1 MVIIKYMYTDPISDM
16 LTRIRNAQ
24 LVNKREVAIPYSNLK
39 FEIAKLL
46 KTKKFI
52 SAVAKQ
58 DQEQGF
64 PLILI
69 TLKKDGIKGIDRVS
83 KPGKRVY
90 LKVQDLPT
98 QFKYGRGTVVIST
111 SKGIIDAN
119 TAKKEKLGGEIIC
132 QVW

>member
-1 MVIIKYMYTDPISDM
+1 MTDPIADM

-24 LVNKREVAIPYSNLK
+24 LVNKREVSIPYSNLK

-46 KTKKFI
+46 KTRKFV
-52 SAVAKQ
+52 SAVEKKDQ
-58 DQEQGF
+58 DKGF
-64 PLILI
+64 PLLLI

-83 KPGKRVY
+83 RPGRRVY
-90 LKVQDLPT
+90 LKAQELPT
-98 QFKYGRGTVVIST
+98 QFKYGRGTVVVST

>member
-1 MVIIKYMYTDPISDM
+1 MYTDPISDM

-98 QFKYGRGTVVIST
+98 QFKYGRGAVVIST

>member
-1 MVIIKYMYTDPISDM
+1 MNISDPIADM

-46 KTKKFI
+46 KTKKFV
-52 SAVAKQ
+52 SAIEKQ
-58 DQEQGF
+58 EKEQAF
-64 PLILI
+64 PVIMI
-69 TLKKDGIKGIDRVS
+69 TLKKDGIKGMDRIS
-83 KPGKRVY
+83 KPGRRVY
-90 LKVQDLPT
+90 LKAPELPT
-98 QFKYGRGTVVIST
+98 QFKYGRGTVVVST

-132 QVW
+132 QIW

>member
-1 MVIIKYMYTDPISDM
+1 MYTDPISDM

>member
-1 MVIIKYMYTDPISDM
+1 MYTDPISDM

-24 LVNKREVAIPYSNLK
+24 LLNKREVAIPYSNLK

>member
-1 MVIIKYMYTDPISDM
+1 MNISDPIADM

-24 LVNKREVAIPYSNLK
+24 LVNKREVSIPYSNLK

-52 SAVAKQ
+52 SGLEKV
-58 DQEQGF
+58 EHENSF
-64 PLILI
+64 PIILI
-69 TLKKDGIKGIDRVS
+69 QLKKDGIKGIDRVS

-90 LKVQDLPT
+90 SGAQDLPT
-98 QFKYGRGTVVIST
+98 QFKYGRGTVVVST

-119 TAKKEKLGGEIIC
+119 TAKRENLGGEIIC

>member
-1 MVIIKYMYTDPISDM
+1 MNISDPIADM

-46 KTKKFI
+46 KTKKFV
-52 SAVAKQ
+52 SAVVK
-58 DQEQGF
+58 QEQDGDF
-64 PLILI
+64 PILLI

-83 KPGKRVY
+83 KPGRRVY
-90 LKVQDLPT
+90 LKAQELPT
-98 QFKYGRGTVVIST
+98 QFKYGRGTVVVST

-132 QVW
+132 QIW

>member
-1 MVIIKYMYTDPISDM
+1 MNTSDPIADM
-16 LTRIRNAQ
+16 LTRIRNSQ
-24 LVNKREVAIPYSNLK
+24 MVNKREVLIPYSNLK

-46 KTKKFI
+46 KTRKFI
-52 SAVAKQ
+52 TTVEKKE
-58 DQEQGF
+58 QEKGF
-64 PLILI
+64 PLIVV

-90 LKVQDLPT
+90 LKSNELPT
-98 QFKYGRGTVVIST
+98 QFKYGKGTVVVST

-119 TAKKEKLGGEIIC
+119 TAKREKLGGEIIC

>member
-1 MVIIKYMYTDPISDM
+1 MNISDPIADM

-24 LVNKREVAIPYSNLK
+24 IVNKRDVLIPYSNLK
-39 FEIAKLL
+39 FNIAKLL
-46 KTKKFI
+46 KTRKFVTSVKK
-52 SAVAKQ
+52 
-58 DQEQGF
+58 QEQTKGF
-64 PLILI
+64 PLILV

-90 LKVQDLPT
+90 LKSQELPT
-98 QFKYGRGTVVIST
+98 QFKYGKGTVIVST

>member
-1 MVIIKYMYTDPISDM
+1 MNMTDPIADM

-24 LVNKREVAIPYSNLK
+24 LVNKREVSIPYSNIK

-52 SAVAKQ
+52 SGLEKVE
-58 DQEQGF
+58 QENKF
-64 PLILI
+64 PTILI
-69 TLKKDGIKGIDRVS
+69 SLKKDGIKGIDRVS

-90 LKVQDLPT
+90 AGSQSLPT
-98 QFKYGRGTVVIST
+98 QFKYGKGTVVVST

-119 TAKKEKLGGEIIC
+119 TAKRENVGGEIIC

>member
-1 MVIIKYMYTDPISDM
+1 MNTSDPIADM
-16 LTRIRNAQ
+16 LTRIRNSQ
-24 LVNKREVAIPYSNLK
+24 MVNKREVLIPYSNLK

-46 KTKKFI
+46 KTRKFI
-52 SAVAKQ
+52 TAVDKKE
-58 DQEQGF
+58 QEKGF
-64 PLILI
+64 PLIVV

-90 LKVQDLPT
+90 LKSNELPT
-98 QFKYGRGTVVIST
+98 QFKYGKGTVVVST

-119 TAKKEKLGGEIIC
+119 TAKREKLGGEIIC

>member
-1 MVIIKYMYTDPISDM
+1 MYTDPISDM

-39 FEIAKLL
+39 FEVAKLL
-46 KTKKFI
+46 KTKKFV

-64 PLILI
+64 PIIII

-90 LKVQDLPT
+90 MKAQELPT
-98 QFKYGRGTVVIST
+98 QFKYGRGTVVVST

-119 TAKKEKLGGEIIC
+119 TAKKEKLGGEVIC

>member
-1 MVIIKYMYTDPISDM
+1 MYTDPISDM

-39 FEIAKLL
+39 FEVAKLL

-64 PLILI
+64 PLIII

-90 LKVQDLPT
+90 MKAQELPT
-98 QFKYGRGTVVIST
+98 QFKYGRGTVVVST

-119 TAKKEKLGGEIIC
+119 TAKKEKLGGEVIC

>member
-1 MVIIKYMYTDPISDM
+1 MYTDPISDM

-119 TAKKEKLGGEIIC
+119 TAKKEKFGGEIIC

>member
-1 MVIIKYMYTDPISDM
+1 MNISDPIADM

-24 LVNKREVAIPYSNLK
+24 IVNKREVMIPYSNLK

-46 KTKKFI
+46 KTKKFV
-52 SAVAKQ
+52 SSVKK
-58 DQEQGF
+58 QEQDTGF
-64 PLILI
+64 PLIAI

-83 KPGKRVY
+83 KPGRRIY
-90 LKVQDLPT
+90 LKVQELPT
-98 QFKYGRGTVVIST
+98 QFKYGKGTVIMST

-119 TAKKEKLGGEIIC
+119 SAKKEKLGGEIIC

>member
-1 MVIIKYMYTDPISDM
+1 MNISDPIADM

-46 KTKKFI
+46 KTKKFV
-52 SAVAKQ
+52 SAIEKQ
-58 DQEQGF
+58 EKEQAF
-64 PLILI
+64 PVIMI
-69 TLKKDGIKGIDRVS
+69 TLKKDGIKGIDRIS
-83 KPGKRVY
+83 KPGRRVY
-90 LKVQDLPT
+90 LKAPELPT
-98 QFKYGRGTVVIST
+98 QFKYGRGTVVVST

-132 QVW
+132 QIW

>member
-1 MVIIKYMYTDPISDM
+1 MNTSDPIADM

-24 LVNKREVAIPYSNLK
+24 LVNKREVAIPFSKLK

-46 KTKKFI
+46 KTRKFVTAIEKKE
-52 SAVAKQ
+52 Q
-58 DQEQGF
+58 DKGF
-64 PLILI
+64 PLIVI

-83 KPGKRVY
+83 KPGRRVY
-90 LKVQDLPT
+90 SGAQDLPT
-98 QFKYGRGTVVIST
+98 QFKYGRGTVVVST

>member
-1 MVIIKYMYTDPISDM
+1 MNISDPIADM

-46 KTKKFI
+46 KTKKFV
-52 SAVAKQ
+52 SAIEK
-58 DQEQGF
+58 QEQEQAF
-64 PLILI
+64 PVIMI

-83 KPGKRVY
+83 KPGRRVY
-90 LKVQDLPT
+90 LKARELPT
-98 QFKYGRGTVVIST
+98 QFKYGRGTVVVST

-132 QVW
+132 QIW

>member
-1 MVIIKYMYTDPISDM
+1 MNISDPIADM

-24 LVNKREVAIPYSNLK
+24 LVNKREVSIPYSNLK

-46 KTKKFI
+46 KTKKFV
-52 SAVAKQ
+52 SAVEK
-58 DQEQGF
+58 QEQEESF
-64 PLILI
+64 PILLI

-83 KPGKRVY
+83 KPGRRVY
-90 LKVQDLPT
+90 LKAQELPT
-98 QFKYGRGTVVIST
+98 QFKYGRGTVVVST

-132 QVW
+132 QIW